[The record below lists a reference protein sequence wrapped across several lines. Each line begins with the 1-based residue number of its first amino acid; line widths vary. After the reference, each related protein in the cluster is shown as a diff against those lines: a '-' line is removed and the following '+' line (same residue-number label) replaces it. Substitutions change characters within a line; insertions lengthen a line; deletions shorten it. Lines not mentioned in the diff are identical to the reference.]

1 MRYSIFFILLSFVLS
16 ACSSDDDY
24 KDNPYLID
32 QRFQFQLHLSLPQ
45 YEQLNF
51 PGNHIVIPQVGLN
64 GVVIFNMN
72 NDMYYAYELSDP
84 NHQLRDCSAMSV
96 DQLEATCSCQDG
108 NVYSIIT
115 GQPIEGGGIYAMKP
129 YRVERLAES
138 LIISN

>member
-1 MRYSIFFILLSFVLS
+1 MTYSRFFLLFSLLLC

-24 KDNPYLID
+24 KDNPYLIN
-32 QRFQFQLHLSLPQ
+32 QSFRFQLHLSLPQ

-51 PGNHIVIPQVGLN
+51 PGNHLIIPQIGLN
-64 GVVIFNMN
+64 GVVIYNMN

-84 NHQLRDCSAMSV
+84 NHELRDCSAMTV

-115 GQPIEGGGIYAMKP
+115 GQPLEGEGTYTMKP